1 MRPQTQASETIL
13 HVLRQ
18 QALHRGS
25 ALAHAVGDAAVTF
38 GDLWNDVRAIAATLG
53 RYGVES
59 RDRCALVLPTGLDLI
74 RLIFAVQMR
83 RAVPIVLNPDVAD
96 VVTAGRL
103 ARLRTALVVAEPD
116 RAAGLESQVSASGGR
131 VVVADEL
138 TRPRSAPMIA
148 AWPEPNDIA
157 YLQLTAGTTGES
169 RAAVV
174 THASL
179 MASLEGSRRRLGITD
194 TDVFAS
200 WIPLHHDFGLVRFVF
215 GSVYAG
221 CPSHLVPV
229 SLTNL
234 RPWLETMDRVRAS
247 ITGGPD
253 IGYRTA
259 AQLVSSNGLNLS
271 SLRVATNGGE
281 GVRRSTI
288 EMFESRFGLPGV
300 IRPGYGLAEATL
312 AVTCVAPGEALSVD
326 AAGTVGCGAPLD
338 GVTLRIV
345 DSDGRPVGPLTEG
358 EIQVRGACVFAGYFD
373 DEPQSRAKL
382 RGGWLHTGDIGCLDE
397 SGRLFVKGRARSL
410 IKRGGAAL
418 APKEIEEVV
427 DGIPE
432 VRLSAALGLA
442 GLEFAVEERLVI
454 VAELR
459 GESVSYPADA
469 AALTS
474 RIAQHVAQRFGV
486 MPFQV
491 LLVEPGGIPL
501 TASGKVQHA
510 EVSARLRSGRLAELF
525 FTD

>member
-247 ITGGPD
+247 ITLDPVDSAVMCDQVKCPDVSNMLPTDIPLGFVGETLDGAGGFMPCAP
-253 IGYRTA
+253 A
-259 AQLVSSNGLNLS
+259 ADNFLTFYAKASGP
-271 SLRVATNGGE
+271 A
-281 GVRRSTI
+281 
-288 EMFESRFGLPGV
+288 
-300 IRPGYGLAEATL
+300 L
-312 AVTCVAPGEALSVD
+312 AVTVKGANHMSFIDDVASCGVTCSFCQKPTLDNATVNALSRAYVV
-326 AAGTVGCGAPLD
+326 AFYGRY
-338 GVTLRIV
+338 LR
-345 DSDGRPVGPLTEG
+345 DN
-358 EIQVRGACVFAGYFD
+358 AGYD
-373 DEPQSRAKL
+373 TYMTGVEAKQ
-382 RGGWLHTGDIGCLDE
+382 RYVDMG
-397 SGRLFVKGRARSL
+397 L
-410 IKRGGAAL
+410 IAIQTK
-418 APKEIEEVV
+418 
-427 DGIPE
+427 
-432 VRLSAALGLA
+432 
-442 GLEFAVEERLVI
+442 
-454 VAELR
+454 
-459 GESVSYPADA
+459 
-469 AALTS
+469 
-474 RIAQHVAQRFGV
+474 
-486 MPFQV
+486 
-491 LLVEPGGIPL
+491 
-501 TASGKVQHA
+501 
-510 EVSARLRSGRLAELF
+510 
-525 FTD
+525 